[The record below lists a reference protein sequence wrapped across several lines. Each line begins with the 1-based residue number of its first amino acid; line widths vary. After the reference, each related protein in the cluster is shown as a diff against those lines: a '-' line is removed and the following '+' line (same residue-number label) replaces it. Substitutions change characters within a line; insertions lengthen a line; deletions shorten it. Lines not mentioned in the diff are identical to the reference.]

1 MLFKSNKK
9 SNKEERE
16 SKKKERERE
25 VKDEIKT
32 KGKGD
37 KTKNW
42 EDTAKGK
49 VEEVSEREEITSK
62 VLPGGELLFIHIQY
76 YTRGEQNIG

>member
-62 VLPGGELLFIHIQY
+62 VLPVASSFS
-76 YTRGEQNIG
+76 YTSSTIREVSKI